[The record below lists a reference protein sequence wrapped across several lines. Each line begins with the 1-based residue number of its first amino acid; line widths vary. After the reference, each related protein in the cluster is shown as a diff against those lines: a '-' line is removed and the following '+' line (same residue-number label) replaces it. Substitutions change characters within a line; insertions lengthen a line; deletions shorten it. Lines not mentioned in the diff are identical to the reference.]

1 VEIEMTR
8 SNGGSAT
15 HDVAVIGCGLM
26 GAALARALADSGRS
40 VAAWNRTPERAEA
53 LAGDGITPVR
63 AIEDA
68 VRSTRLIVACL
79 STYEATVAAL
89 EPVAGWDGAVL
100 VNLASGAPEEAAE
113 LRRWAAQRGAEY
125 LDGSIVG
132 YPQDIGSA
140 EAAIEQALAD
150 WHDDERLS
158 GVEAELEALL
168 RLSDVG
174 LQRTVNRICD
184 YHPPGDGLTYR
195 DWVVQVLGRVHA
207 ARR

>member
-1 VEIEMTR
+1 MHASEQYPL
-8 SNGGSAT
+8 SFQFLGG
-15 HDVAVIGCGLM
+15 
-26 GAALARALADSGRS
+26 
-40 VAAWNRTPERAEA
+40 
-53 LAGDGITPVR
+53 
-63 AIEDA
+63 
-68 VRSTRLIVACL
+68 
-79 STYEATVAAL
+79 
-89 EPVAGWDGAVL
+89 
-100 VNLASGAPEEAAE
+100 
-113 LRRWAAQRGAEY
+113 Y
-125 LDGSIVG
+125 LH
-132 YPQDIGSA
+132 QDFDLDYGSA